1 MTCDL
6 SPRRYESLVRAMSS
20 ITPEERHEIAERL
33 RHLTPSKHVHSNYKP
48 RYTDICTAIGGK
60 KGYCLGISA
69 LAERLA
75 NLIDP
80 TCHDFG
86 GEEGTNGE
94 GYNFAC
100 SACGYCC
107 DLPNPDYCPYCG
119 ARVVSEDAKKHC

>member
-1 MTCDL
+1 MKRTITMT
-6 SPRRYESLVRAMSS
+6 
-20 ITPEERHEIAERL
+20 ERQEVAERL
-33 RHLTPSKHVHSNYKP
+33 RHLTPSKQVHPDYTP
-48 RYTDICTAIGGK
+48 WYTDICGAIGGEK
-60 KGYCLGISA
+60 DSWLGISA

-86 GEEGTNGE
+86 VEEGTNGE
-94 GYNFAC
+94 GYDFAC